1 MKDLAQLILRLAL
14 GGLMAGHGAQKLF
27 GAFGGGGLPGTEKMM
42 DKMGFQPA
50 DRWALA
56 AAGTEFAGGS
66 LTALGLLSPL
76 GPLAVV
82 APMVVATG
90 TAHAGKPIW
99 SSQGGAELPVT
110 NLAIAGALFLAGPGA
125 ISLDRV
131 FGIKVPWWFSTLALA
146 GTVGGIAVAVGRKPA
161 PRAMITPAPAER
173 PSSNGTTTPAP
184 KPIEKATPVRPE
196 RPAGAR

>member
-50 DRWALA
+50 SRWAFA
-56 AAGTEFAGGS
+56 ASGSEFLGGS

-76 GPLAVV
+76 GPLAVI

-99 SSQGGAELPVT
+99 GSQGGAELPIT
-110 NLAIAGALFLAGPGA
+110 NLAIASALFLAGPGA
-125 ISLDRV
+125 ISLDRL
-131 FGIKVPWWFSTLALA
+131 FGTKVPWWFSGLALV
-146 GTVGGIAVAVGRKPA
+146 GTVGGIAMALDRR
-161 PRAMITPAPAER
+161 RARTAAPATAR
-173 PSSNGTTTPAP
+173 PSSPNATTKPATMSA
-184 KPIEKATPVRPE
+184 EKASTE
-196 RPAGAR
+196 RSAAAR